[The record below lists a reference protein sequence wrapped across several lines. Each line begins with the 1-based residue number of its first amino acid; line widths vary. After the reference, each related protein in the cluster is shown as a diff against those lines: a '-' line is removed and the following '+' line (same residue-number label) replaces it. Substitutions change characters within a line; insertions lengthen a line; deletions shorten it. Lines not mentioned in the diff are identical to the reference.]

1 MKYVNTDYVLKY
13 ATQKVILDLI
23 IISNLICNNNEIFDI
38 QYVDIWYNYDMM

>member
-23 IISNLICNNNEIFDI
+23 IISNLICNNNEIFVI
-38 QYVDIWYNYDMM
+38 IVSIIIYIII